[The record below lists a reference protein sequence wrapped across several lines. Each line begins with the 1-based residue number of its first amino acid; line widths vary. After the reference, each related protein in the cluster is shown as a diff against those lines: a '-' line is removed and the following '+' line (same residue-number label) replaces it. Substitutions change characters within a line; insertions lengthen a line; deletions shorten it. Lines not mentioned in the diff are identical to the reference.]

1 MSFKNVNDISSS
13 DLNLYQAIT
22 LIVGSVFTLYF
33 ILTPFIKKDDYVFD
47 SYELLYSDD
56 DLYAPEPDA
65 IEMTAYV

>member
-13 DLNLYQAIT
+13 DLTLYQAVT